1 MDTPDEVKE
10 VILKS
15 SEEWVLGWVL
25 AGLNSGPP
33 SDDNSSG
40 IPYVTRILHILS
52 IRPLAPSIDR
62 STTGHN

>member
-1 MDTPDEVKE
+1 MDKYESEVDEVQSMMD
-10 VILKS
+10 VHFS
-15 SEEWVLGWVL
+15 F
-25 AGLNSGPP
+25 NSGPP